1 MQIVHRTLELWK
13 QIRYWII
20 PVLAVVL
27 AIVLF
32 VFQVTIDF
40 RRLSGSLIS
49 INLAFAILISI
60 VVTLVLLFLY
70 FTITV
75 TVPKLLT
82 RLSVWITL
90 KTVTKAITNLT
101 GTVQASSIT
110 TIGDDVGIDLPLG
123 FRDGVMPGDRFI
135 VLATAREEKWGVLE
149 ASEVRDTYSVCSV
162 SDRINPEFW
171 ADLERRM
178 RYDPSPPQGITIRR
192 EIPEEALYEWLT
204 VLLKGERG

>member
-1 MQIVHRTLELWK
+1 MEFWK
-13 QIRYWII
+13 QIRSWII
-20 PVLAVVL
+20 PVFAVALAV
-27 AIVLF
+27 VLF
-32 VFQVTIDF
+32 VFQVTIEF
-40 RRLSGSLIS
+40 VHLSIQLIA
-49 INLAFAILISI
+49 INLVFAILISI
-60 VVTLVLLFLY
+60 AVTLVLIFLY
-70 FTITV
+70 LIITV

-90 KTVTKAITNLT
+90 RTVTKAITNLT
-101 GTVQASSIT
+101 VIVQATGIT

-123 FRDGVMPGDRFI
+123 SRDGIMSGDRFV

-149 ASEVRDTYSVCSV
+149 VSEVRDTYSVCSV

-192 EIPEEALYEWLT
+192 EIPEEALFEWLRA
-204 VLLKGERG
+204 LLKGERG

>member
-1 MQIVHRTLELWK
+1 MT
-13 QIRYWII
+13 
-20 PVLAVVL
+20 LAV
-27 AIVLF
+27 VLF
-32 VFQVTIDF
+32 VFQVTIEF
-40 RRLSGSLIS
+40 VHLSSQLIAV
-49 INLAFAILISI
+49 NLAFAILISI
-60 VVTLVLLFLY
+60 AATLVLIFLY
-70 FTITV
+70 LITTV

-101 GTVQASSIT
+101 GTVQASGIT

-123 FRDGVMPGDRFI
+123 SRDGIMSGDRFV

-149 ASEVRDTYSVCSV
+149 VSEVRDTYSVCSV

-192 EIPEEALYEWLT
+192 EIPEEALFDWLRA
-204 VLLKGERG
+204 LLKGERG

>member
-1 MQIVHRTLELWK
+1 MEFWK
-13 QIRYWII
+13 QIRSWII
-20 PVLAVVL
+20 PVFAVAL
-27 AIVLF
+27 TAVLF
-32 VFQVTIDF
+32 VFQVTIEF
-40 RRLSGSLIS
+40 IHLSSKLIA
-49 INLAFAILISI
+49 INLVFAILIS
-60 VVTLVLLFLY
+60 VAVTLVLLFLY
-70 FTITV
+70 LVTTV
-75 TVPKLLT
+75 AVPKLLT

-101 GTVQASSIT
+101 VIVQATGIT

-123 FRDGVMPGDRFI
+123 SRDGIMSGDRFV

-149 ASEVRDTYSVCSV
+149 VSEVRDTYSVCSV

-192 EIPEEALYEWLT
+192 EIPEEALFEWLRA
-204 VLLKGERG
+204 LLKGERG